1 MNDNGSRSM
10 GYNFAIIAFGIL
22 LFVIGLVGIINNHS
36 FRANAVEVQCEVTD
50 IVKQGRTAWFQNSHA
65 IVTYEFDG
73 QTYENIKVGTSL
85 NAAIGETKTILV
97 NPANPSK
104 PRDPV
109 GTTSVPRGAMIVGLL
124 FALSGCLGVYLY
136 MKKSS
141 L

>member
-36 FRANAVEVQCEVTD
+36 FRANAVEVECEVTD
-50 IVKQGRTAWFQNSHA
+50 IVKQGRTSWLANSHA

-109 GTTSVPRGAMIVGLL
+109 GTTSVPRGTMIVGLL
-124 FALSGCLGVYLY
+124 FAFSGCLGVYLY